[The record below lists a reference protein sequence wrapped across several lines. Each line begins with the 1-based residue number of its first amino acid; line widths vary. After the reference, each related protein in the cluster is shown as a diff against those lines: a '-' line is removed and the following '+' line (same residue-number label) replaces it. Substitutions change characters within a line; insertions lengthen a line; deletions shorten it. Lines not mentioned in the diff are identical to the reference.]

1 MWVHKFNTRLKKLS
15 KGGGC
20 AVMIIDFMVKTY
32 SDACSAIEKMRNIV
46 IDIKYC
52 NVPSHNREAGNER

>member
-1 MWVHKFNTRLKKLS
+1 MS